1 LMATKPV
8 SVANSTLVQWWLNHF
23 SVTIQ
28 QPYVYDA
35 YRSLDGDQFFSITN
49 KYGPLD

>member
-1 LMATKPV
+1 MATKPV

-23 SVTIQ
+23 LVTIQ
-28 QPYVYDA
+28 RPYVYDA
-35 YRSLDGDQFFSITN
+35 YRLLDGDQIFPITN